1 MKKYIIYRIADED
14 IENYNQH
21 ELVGVEYGEDIDD
34 AMDRLIEAICEDLS
48 EKRPYF
54 AERRRRMEG
63 STYGYVRVSTQE
75 QHEARQM
82 AAMRGFGVAEENI
95 VVPYGIIE
103 QESDQ

>member
-48 EKRPYF
+48 ENPKYARCTVCAYPPEDELNDSDRYQYQ
-54 AERRRRMEG
+54 MDG
-63 STYGYVRVSTQE
+63 VVSPP
-75 QHEARQM
+75 
-82 AAMRGFGVAEENI
+82 VAEENI